1 MSVNCIK
8 VICILVMSGL
18 FLNLNTFAQTST
30 TSLRILPGND
40 NPRNSEGDFVT
51 LKDGSILFVYTR
63 FTGNTSSDFGGA
75 DLASRISY
83 DKGKTWTKD
92 DRIVLKNEGKMNT
105 MSVSLLRLRSGKI
118 ALFYARK
125 NSIADCM
132 PLMRTSSDE
141 GKTWSEPTV
150 CIQDEVGYYVLNNN
164 RVIQLPSGRLLMPVA
179 LHNSS
184 VNPDASIHELEK
196 SFNNYGKIFCYYSD
210 DEGRSWKRSAQVA
223 VPEKVMAQEPGV
235 VELANGNILMFI
247 RTDAGVQY
255 YATSEDNGESWNN
268 IRPSSL
274 VSPVSPASIVRL
286 PKSKTLFAVWNNN
299 DQKEEARKG
308 KRTPLTIATS
318 KDNGKTWTGLTDIET
333 DPKGSYC
340 YTAILFTKNEVLLS
354 YFDWHTRGVFVTSIP
369 LKMIR

>member
-1 MSVNCIK
+1 MPTNPIK
-8 VICILVMSGL
+8 NTCFLLALGL
-18 FLNLNTFAQTST
+18 FLNLNTFAQTPT

-51 LKDGSILFVYTR
+51 LKDGSILFIYTR
-63 FTGNTSSDFGGA
+63 FTGNTSSDFGGS

-92 DRIVLKNEGKMNT
+92 DRIVLKNEGKMNI

-118 ALFYARK
+118 ALFYLRK
-125 NSIADCM
+125 NNLADCL

-150 CIQDEVGYYVLNNN
+150 CIQDEIGYYVLNNN

-179 LHNSS
+179 LHNSNF
-184 VNPDASIHELEK
+184 NPDASIHELEK
-196 SFNNYGKIFCYYSD
+196 SFNSYGKIFCYYSD

-223 VPEKVMAQEPGV
+223 VPEKVLAQEPGV

-255 YATSEDNGESWNN
+255 YATSKDRGESWNEV
-268 IRPSSL
+268 RTSSL

-286 PKSKTLFAVWNNN
+286 PGSKALFAVWNNN
-299 DQKEEARKG
+299 DQGRKG
-308 KRTPLTIATS
+308 KRTPLTMAVS
-318 KDNGKTWTGLTDIET
+318 KDNGKTWTGLYDIET
-333 DPKGSYC
+333 NPEGSYC
-340 YTAILFTKNEVLLS
+340 YTGILFTKNDVLLN
-354 YFDWHTRGVFVTSIP
+354 YFDWHTRGVFITSIP